1 MEIYHNW
8 VDDIQYTL
16 ISCTSC
22 GETNYF
28 HHYIDSLKNNLKST
42 HEEYSTALSWLLY
55 AIATVSSSP
64 RSLHLYDILST
75 AAASKE
81 WNRQHLPLSV
91 GTMKIKTLPPNMTV
105 AATLRAL
112 GINLWMSTTDVRRCY
127 HPSCVVILLM
137 TAADKSLLRG
147 FADLKSAL
155 SAICRL
161 EVGVV
166 GRLSADCRQ
175 NCRLEVGI
183 WRRPEAYSVIFGG
196 IGIFLL
202 ELPWKN
208 WARGLGGALRAQKK
222 SITGAEPNVCI
233 SLK

>member
-64 RSLHLYDILST
+64 CSLHLYDILST

-112 GINLWMSTTDVRRCY
+112 GINLWMSTTWCPPLINHY
-127 HPSCVVILLM
+127 HTP
-137 TAADKSLLRG
+137 R
-147 FADLKSAL
+147 
-155 SAICRL
+155 ICRP

-166 GRLSADCRQ
+166 GDLPTWGRRCRQIVGGLSAK
-175 NCRLEVGI
+175 
-183 WRRPEAYSVIFGG
+183 
-196 IGIFLL
+196 
-202 ELPWKN
+202 LPTWGRHLAKT
-208 WARGLGGALRAQKK
+208 RGLQCDLWRDRDLPARFGQ
-222 SITGAEPNVCI
+222 T
-233 SLK
+233 

>member
-1 MEIYHNW
+1 
-8 VDDIQYTL
+8 
-16 ISCTSC
+16 
-22 GETNYF
+22 
-28 HHYIDSLKNNLKST
+28 
-42 HEEYSTALSWLLY
+42 
-55 AIATVSSSP
+55 
-64 RSLHLYDILST
+64 
-75 AAASKE
+75 
-81 WNRQHLPLSV
+81 
-91 GTMKIKTLPPNMTV
+91 MTV

-183 WRRPEAYSVIFGG
+183 WRRPEAYSVIYGG
-196 IGIFLL
+196 IGIFLI
-202 ELPWKN
+202 ELTLNDPVTSRLPGYLPGCCPHLID
-208 WARGLGGALRAQKK
+208 ARSSMKVPRESCLVHQLNTSK
-222 SITGAEPNVCI
+222 
-233 SLK
+233 